1 VWFLSHTF
9 FIYFSIPIFESS
21 ILSEKMSKI
30 IYLDAYTLFY
40 DGINRKELDSIGNI
54 TYYDRTPV
62 DKIIERCQNAEII
75 LTNKCQLNRLII
87 SQLPNL
93 KYIGVTATGYN
104 IVDIEAA
111 REYGI
116 TVTNVRGYSTNSVAQ
131 HTFTLILALLS
142 KINDYAPKIATEWVS
157 VEWCYFR
164 HSLTELT
171 GKTLGLVGFGDI
183 AQKVAK
189 IALAFE
195 MRVIATRR
203 NPLKGSL
210 PEIELVG
217 IDELLQTSDFV
228 SLHAPL
234 TIDNQAFINKKRL
247 EMMKPTAYLINTA
260 RGGLINE
267 QELADALNQ
276 GIIAGAGL
284 DVLNAEPPQSNNPLL
299 IAQNC
304 IITPHQAWGSVE
316 ARTTLIQIVAEN
328 IKMYLNGTPQNVV
341 N

>member
-1 VWFLSHTF
+1 
-9 FIYFSIPIFESS
+9 
-21 ILSEKMSKI
+21 MSKI
-30 IYLDAYTLFY
+30 IYLDAYTVFY
-40 DGINRKELDSIGNI
+40 DGISRDELDAIDKI
-54 TYYDRTPV
+54 TYYERTPA
-62 DKIIERCQNAEII
+62 DKIIERCQDAEII

-87 SQLPNL
+87 SQLPKL

-111 REYGI
+111 REHGVI
-116 TVTNVRGYSTNSVAQ
+116 VTNVRGYSTNSVAQ
-131 HTFTLILALLS
+131 HTFTLMLALLS
-142 KINDYAPKIATEWVS
+142 KVNDYAPKIATEWVS
-157 VEWCYFR
+157 SEWCYFR
-164 HSLTELT
+164 HSLTELS

-228 SLHAPL
+228 SLHSPL
-234 TIDNQAFINKKRL
+234 TIENQAFMDKKRL

-267 QELADALNQ
+267 QDLADALNE
-276 GIIAGAGL
+276 GRIAGAGL
-284 DVLNAEPPQSNNPLL
+284 DVLSVEPPPKENPLL
-299 IAQNC
+299 TARNC

-316 ARTTLIQIVAEN
+316 ARKALVKGVAEN
-328 IKMYLNGTPQNVV
+328 IRMFLNGTPQNVV

>member
-1 VWFLSHTF
+1 
-9 FIYFSIPIFESS
+9 
-21 ILSEKMSKI
+21 MSKI
-30 IYLDAYTLFY
+30 VFLDAYTLFY
-40 DGINRKELDSIGNI
+40 DNINRSELDSVGNI
-54 TYYDRTPV
+54 TYYDRTPA
-62 DKIIERCQNAEII
+62 DKVIEICQDAEII
-75 LTNKCQLNRLII
+75 LTNKCQLNHLII

-104 IVDIEAA
+104 IVDVEAA
-111 REYGI
+111 REHGI
-116 TVTNVRGYSTNSVAQ
+116 IVTNVRGYSTNSVAQ
-131 HTFTLILALLS
+131 HTFTLMLALLS
-142 KINDYAPKIATEWVS
+142 QINDYAPKISTEWAVS
-157 VEWCYFR
+157 EWCYFR

-195 MRVIATRR
+195 MQVIATRR

-217 IDELLQTSDFV
+217 IDELLQRSDFV
-228 SLHAPL
+228 SLHSPL
-234 TIDNQAFINKKRL
+234 TVDNQAFMNTQRL
-247 EMMKPTAYLINTA
+247 DMMKPTAYLINTA

-267 QELADALNQ
+267 QDLADALNQ
-276 GIIAGAGL
+276 GKIAGAGL
-284 DVLNAEPPQSNNPLL
+284 DVLSVEPPSASNPLL
-299 IAQNC
+299 TARNC

-316 ARTTLIQIVAEN
+316 ARTTLIKVVAEN
-328 IKMYLNGTPQNVV
+328 IKMFQNGNPQNVV